1 MRMKKREDEFLREE
15 REIQEEYERKNSG
28 VKPATIVILIVCA
41 IFVGYIVTIF
51 FTKYLPLMQGTNTS
65 ITDLFKKNPFG
76 DKEYVRILML
86 GVDNSAKDGN
96 GLCDT
101 MVLFTI
107 NTNTKEVRAL
117 TFPRDTYVDMEG
129 SRGHKL
135 NSSHKNG
142 GAENVV
148 KVIEEQFLYPT
159 TIDYYVKTT
168 TKGLRGMVDL
178 LGGVYI
184 VVEKNMNYDDNWG
197 NLHIHLKGSPEKQL
211 LNGVDAEGYVRFRK
225 DRYGDTG
232 YTFKEGE
239 KVNVGRTARQQK
251 FMMALCNRV
260 ISLPSKTER
269 AEFLKTCYDK
279 GYIESNL
286 KLTDW
291 NSMADFFVDMKPE
304 QMMMEVL
311 PGEPKM
317 VGGASYWVVNEE
329 EAPGAISRCVLFEG
343 TNPKIPQEIERDKN
357 GDPIVGEPAKS
368 PSETIISIKNGSGI
382 KGLAA
387 KIASKLGENNYTN
400 TTTGNADSFDYAV
413 TEIKCKD
420 QSTGFVLQKILG
432 AGKVSLDKNL
442 SEDVII
448 IVGKDLEQ

>member
-1 MRMKKREDEFLREE
+1 MKKREDEYLREE
-15 REIQEEYERKNSG
+15 RELREERYSRERSG
-28 VKPATIVILIVCA
+28 VKPATIIVLIVCA
-41 IFVGYIVTIF
+41 IFVGYILTVF
-51 FTKYLPLMQGTNTS
+51 FTKYLPLMQGTNTT

-101 MVLFTI
+101 IVLFTI
-107 NTNTKEVRAL
+107 NTETKEVRAL

-129 SRGHKL
+129 TRGHKL

-148 KVIEEQFLYPT
+148 KVIEEKFLYPT

-168 TKGLRGMVDL
+168 TKGLREMVDL

-197 NLHIHLKGSPEKQL
+197 NLHIHLKASPEKQL

-225 DRYGDTG
+225 DKFGDTG
-232 YTFKEGE
+232 YTYKDGE

-317 VGGASYWVVNEE
+317 IGGASYWAPNEE
-329 EAPGAISRCVLFEG
+329 EVPGAIARCVLFEG
-343 TNPKIPQEIERDKN
+343 VNPKIPEEIVKDKDGN
-357 GDPIVGEPAKS
+357 PVVTEPAKS
-368 PSETIISIKNGSGI
+368 PAETVISIKNGSGI

-387 KIASKLGENNYTN
+387 KIGETLRLEGYSNF
-400 TTTGNADSFDYAV
+400 TTGNADSFDYAE
-413 TEIKCKD
+413 TQIKCKD
-420 QSTGFVLQKILG
+420 QSTGFVIQKILG
-432 AGKVSLDKNL
+432 CGSVSLNSGISD
-442 SEDVII
+442 DVEIV
-448 IVGKDLEQ
+448 VGKDLNK